1 MWITERCRL
10 LAEMDIGAL
19 VERLPE
25 LPEELW
31 LSDQVMQKKIAGD
44 RDTNSI
50 FLLSLASVDFEP
62 LIEKGPISAA
72 DVPRGAG
79 WDLLHELIDPLV
91 AQVIAHFPAGGVV
104 TRVQLARMQPGC
116 EITPHTDASLILM
129 ATHRLHVP
137 IVSNPQVDFRVTG
150 ERVVLEAG
158 KLYEVNNRVQ
168 HSVVNGGDAARVHLI
183 VDYLPPENNKP
194 SICSRN
200 FESRNKQLAANAGN
214 RPRARLDA
222 ALPTVIATSVV
233 RGAHKNQSHGGVYLV
248 DMASGKVDQVVDW
261 NNCDIDWSGRGWDRG
276 LRGIALHN
284 DKIYIAASDE
294 LYCFDQKFNVIASFR
309 SPYLKHAH
317 EIVRFEEH
325 LLVTST
331 GFDSILRFDLSEQ
344 VFDKGWRLR
353 QESGRMIVSLFD
365 PRQTGPEPANTL
377 HLNNVYQDDTG
388 IFASARQL
396 PFVLRLN
403 KGVVHRY
410 CPIPLGTH
418 NALPYGDGG
427 ILYQDT
433 VGELVVF
440 QKGDEFASVAIPRYP
455 EEALVN
461 GDLGDDRLAR
471 QGFGRGL
478 CVQAEGIVF
487 CGSSPSTI
495 TAIDLRASAPIKSV
509 NITMDIR
516 NAIHGL
522 EVWPYD

>member
-1 MWITERCRL
+1 VWFPERYRQLARVEIGELARKL
-10 LAEMDIGAL
+10 L
-19 VERLPE
+19 E

-31 LSDQVMQKKIAGD
+31 LSDQVLQKKIAGD

-62 LIEKGPISAA
+62 LIEKRSISVA

-79 WDLLHELIDPLV
+79 WEVLHEVVDPLV
-91 AQVIAHFPAGGVV
+91 AQAIAHFPAGGVV

-116 EITPHTDASLILM
+116 EITPHTDVSLILM

-137 IVSNPQVDFRVTG
+137 VVTNSHVDFRVTG
-150 ERVVLEAG
+150 ERVILEEG
-158 KLYEVNNRVQ
+158 NLYEVNNRVQ

-183 VDYLPPENNKP
+183 VDYLPPENNKT

-200 FESRNKQLAANAGN
+200 FEARNKQLAANTGN
-214 RPRARLDA
+214 RPRVRRDTP
-222 ALPTVIATSVV
+222 LPTVIATSVV
-233 RGAHKNQSHGGVYLV
+233 RGAHKHQSHGGVYLV
-248 DMASGKVDQVVDW
+248 DMENGKVDQVVEW
-261 NNCDIDWSGRGWDRG
+261 NNCDIDGSGRGWDRG
-276 LRGIALHN
+276 LRGIAFHN
-284 DKIYIAASDE
+284 DRIYIAASDE
-294 LYCFDQKFNVIASFR
+294 LYCFDQKFNVLASFR

-317 EIVRFEEH
+317 EIVRFNDH

-331 GFDSILRFDLSEQ
+331 GFDSILRFDLATQ
-344 VFDKGWRLR
+344 VFDKGWCLR
-353 QESGRMIVSLFD
+353 QQSGRIMVSLFD

-377 HLNNVYQDDTG
+377 HLNGVYQDSNG
-388 IFASARQL
+388 IYASGRQL
-396 PFVLRLN
+396 PSVLRLN
-403 KGVVHRY
+403 QGVVHRY
-410 CPIPLGTH
+410 CEIPLGTH
-418 NALPYGDGG
+418 NALPFGDGG

-433 VGELVVF
+433 VGDLVVF
-440 QKGDEFASVAIPRYP
+440 HKDEEFASVAIPRYP

-478 CVQAEGIVF
+478 CVYQDGIVLA
-487 CGSSPSTI
+487 GSSPATI
-495 TAIDLRASAPIKSV
+495 TAIDLLAAAPIKSV

-522 EVWPYD
+522 EVWPF